1 MLHNEVV
8 SSSTTILNDIYMDEE
23 SMKLSE
29 FTNVCHE
36 FWDSYFSW
44 VYSLQLQGMVK
55 PADKKVMLYPQI
67 ILCTQTKN
75 NFCFELIGSSKKYNG
90 LIVKKRKQNCIYEYL
105 GQFPKG
111 DDGGSMF
118 HLNSGGGGF
127 QALCLSHEVN
137 FEDVEKRFP
146 MVSLYKSRL
155 VRSGSNDCLF
165 EFGKEFI
172 DVYFSN
178 CVFISVK
185 GSLCRSKHIIEL
197 RVVRKNIQK
206 DCLIKSLNDY
216 VKDSAEVKGVSTV
229 DPIIEKEY
237 LIAGQLQ
244 SLYLTPSMH
253 ETTIG
258 DYLNENREI
267 LCTALGVKSFVYE
280 PYLDWVEK
288 PEEMLDKAIN
298 PDAMLERNDGFYDIC
313 DFKTGLLSKRK
324 LTKGERRR
332 RRFIDGVNEGLAQLA
347 NYEEYFEFN
356 KNKQHAFEKYNIVTD
371 DINKVLIVGNF
382 DNSIEQEFYQALR
395 PFKNVMVIDY
405 DSLIQR
411 YLINSKSNR
420 GLIEQV

>member
-1 MLHNEVV
+1 
-8 SSSTTILNDIYMDEE
+8 
-23 SMKLSE
+23 MKLSE
-29 FTNVCHE
+29 FAEVCHE

-55 PADKKVMLYPQI
+55 PAENKVMLYPQI

-75 NFCFELIGSSKKYNG
+75 NFCFELMGSSKKYNG
-90 LIVKKRKQNCIYEYL
+90 LIVKERKQNCIYEYL

-111 DDGGSMF
+111 VGGGSMF
-118 HLNSGGGGF
+118 NLNSGGGGF
-127 QALCLSHEVN
+127 QHLCLSHEVN
-137 FEDVEKRFP
+137 FDAIEKRFP
-146 MVSLYKSRL
+146 MVSRYKSRL
-155 VRSGSNDCLF
+155 IRSGSNDCLF
-165 EFGKEFI
+165 EFGKDFK
-172 DVYFSN
+172 DVYFN
-178 CVFISVK
+178 DCVFISVK

-197 RVVRKNIQK
+197 RVVRKNIPK
-206 DCLIKSLNDY
+206 DDLINSLNSY
-216 VKDSAEVKGVSTV
+216 VKGSNEVKGVSTV
-229 DPIIEKEY
+229 DPIIEKEC

-258 DYLNENREI
+258 DYLNENKDI
-267 LCTALGVKSFVYE
+267 ICMALGVKSFVYE
-280 PYLDWVEK
+280 PYLDWIEK
-288 PEEMLDKAIN
+288 PEDMPDKAIN
-298 PDAMLERNDGFYDIC
+298 PDAMLERHDGFFDIC

-347 NYEEYFEFN
+347 NYEEYFDFD
-356 KNKQHAFEKYNIVTD
+356 KNKQHALEKYKIVTD
-371 DINKVLIVGNF
+371 DINKLLIVGNF

-411 YLINSKSNR
+411 YLANSKLSR
-420 GLIEQV
+420 GLIE